1 MSAGTRQ
8 PGPRSVRDPW
18 FALAPLLA
26 VLLACTPASRTPAS
40 RDFDDAALRALL
52 DPARPD
58 HLVGLQVAVVVDGE
72 LWQRAYGRRFV
83 HPTDRAQD
91 LPLTTDSLL
100 RAASASKPVAA
111 ILVMQLVE
119 RGVVG
124 LDADVSGYLG
134 FTLRNPR
141 FPATPI
147 TLRMLLSHTS
157 SVADGGGYRLPVE
170 ARIESLFTPGSAE
183 WDGGSRFNAH
193 APGSWFE
200 YSNLGW
206 GLLGTVIERATGE
219 RFDRVAAREVLMPLG
234 LGGGFDVAGLDAS
247 ERARLAVTYRKG
259 DEDAPSWDPT
269 GPWLAQNDDPRP
281 PEAGGSGRWYAPG
294 ADPRIGGYAPGANAT
309 LFSPQGGLRIS
320 AGGLARLWSCLLA
333 ERWLVMARLDMTPRA
348 AGDCSGV
355 TAPNSR
361 VLLLTPASRDAML
374 APQWSYDPRAPN
386 GDTSGGEF
394 LSWGLGVQRFT
405 GAHAPT
411 EGRLDS
417 PSARLDG
424 RPLVGHLADAYGL
437 FGGVWFTP
445 DGRFGLVYFAT
456 GTATPLAANPG
467 ARSGLRRW
475 DEQIVDWAAREA
487 WSVD

>member
-1 MSAGTRQ
+1 MPRA
-8 PGPRSVRDPW
+8 PRSATGGAIGAG
-18 FALAPLLA
+18 FTLGA
-26 VLLACTPASRTPAS
+26 VLVLVAACSGAPREAAPRAI
-40 RDFDDAALRALL
+40 DDAPLRALL

-58 HLVGLQVAVVVDGE
+58 HLVGLQVAVVVDGA

-83 HPTDRAQD
+83 HPSDRAQD
-91 LPLTTDSLL
+91 LPLTPDSLV

-111 ILVMQLVE
+111 ILILRLVE
-119 RGVVG
+119 RGALE
-124 LDADVSGYLG
+124 LDADVSKYLG

-147 TLRMLLSHTS
+147 TLRQLLSHQS
-157 SVADGGGYRLPVE
+157 SVIDGGGYRLPVG

-183 WDGGSRFNAH
+183 WDGGSRFSGH
-193 APGSWFE
+193 APGTWFE

-206 GLLGTVIERATGE
+206 GLLGTVIERATAE
-219 RFDRVAAREVLMPLG
+219 RFDRIAARDVLTPLG
-234 LGGGFDVAGLDAS
+234 LSGGFDVTGLDAS

-259 DEDAPSWDPT
+259 DEDAPTWDPA

-294 ADPRIGGYAPGANAT
+294 ADPRLEAYVPGTNAT

-320 AGGLARLWSCLLA
+320 AGGLAQLWSALL
-333 ERWLVMARLDMTPRA
+333 T
-348 AGDCSGV
+348 G
-355 TAPNSR
+355 TA
-361 VLLLTPASRDAML
+361 LLTPASREAML
-374 APQWSYDPRAPN
+374 APQWSFDPRVPN
-386 GDTSGGEF
+386 GDTAGGEF

-405 GAHAPT
+405 GAHAAE

-424 RPLVGHLADAYGL
+424 RALVGHLADAYGL
-437 FGGVWFTP
+437 IGGVWFTP

-456 GTATPLAANPG
+456 GTATPLSANRG
-467 ARSGLRRW
+467 AHSGLNRW
-475 DEQIVDWAAREA
+475 DEAIVEWAAREA
-487 WSVD
+487 WRLD